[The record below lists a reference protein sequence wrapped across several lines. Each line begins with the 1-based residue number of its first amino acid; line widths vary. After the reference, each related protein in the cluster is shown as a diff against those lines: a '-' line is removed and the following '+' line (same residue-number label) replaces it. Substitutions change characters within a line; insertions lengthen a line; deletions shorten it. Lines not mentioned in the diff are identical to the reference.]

1 MTTDNSSTDKN
12 EPDEEQEIDRNIDI
26 VALKKIITTLQA
38 RTNSLA
44 VAIEKILSVP
54 TNLNIAESMLQHSTC
69 SDSEKNNNIIFLGD
83 IEQKTIS
90 YCDNNF
96 NFDLEAFEN
105 YSLPSEYLDECIATG
120 ENKLTYLLNR
130 YTEDVLSKLFSD
142 FVNNPENYAL
152 FRATISSFQESEI
165 DRLNSNV
172 ESIVEVYLYKTI
184 SILAYRLDV
193 YDVALMYHDFLMTTY
208 SGGIIEVSY
217 DSGSY
222 FKSEIS
228 KKNIKAANAGA
239 KDKRLFRQR
248 KKKQYLQIMEEKSFT
263 SYAKTAEYIKLNID
277 TDESPTYRTVEK
289 WLSEADKG
297 DFS

>member
-1 MTTDNSSTDKN
+1 MITDRSEFNEEKDINVDIAALKNIITILQVKDNSLT
-12 EPDEEQEIDRNIDI
+12 I
-26 VALKKIITTLQA
+26 
-38 RTNSLA
+38 
-44 VAIEKILSVP
+44 AIEKILSVP

-69 SDSEKNNNIIFLGD
+69 SVLEKTNNITFLGH
-83 IEQKTIS
+83 IQQKTIS
-90 YCDNNF
+90 YCKKNL
-96 NFDLEAFEN
+96 NFDFDLNDIEN
-105 YSLPSEYLDECIATG
+105 HPLSSEHLDECIATG
-120 ENKLTYLLNR
+120 EIELTYRRHR
-130 YTEDVLSKLFSD
+130 YIENALSQLFSG
-142 FVNNPENYAL
+142 FINNPNNYT
-152 FRATISSFQESEI
+152 FFEATISFFQESEI

-172 ESIVEVYLYKTI
+172 ESIVELYLYKTI
-184 SILAYRLDV
+184 SLIAYHLDV

-228 KKNIKAANAGA
+228 KKNTKAANTGA
-239 KDKRLFRQR
+239 KDKRFFRQ
-248 KKKQYLQIMEEKSFT
+248 KKKEQYLQIMKEKSFT

-297 DFS
+297 DLS